1 MVYLSGEKI
10 MLLKDLRVRLQ
21 HGDYLYTRTHIF
33 SPPEKKKQHYVILYV
48 ISHPNKFIPF

>member
-21 HGDYLYTRTHIF
+21 YGDYLYTRTNLPHIT
-33 SPPEKKKQHYVILYV
+33 LMYV
-48 ISHPNKFIPF
+48 ISHPNKFIGF

>member
-21 HGDYLYTRTHIF
+21 YGDYLYTRSRLPYID
-33 SPPEKKKQHYVILYV
+33 VMYV
-48 ISHPNKFIPF
+48 ISHPNKFIGF

>member
-21 HGDYLYTRTHIF
+21 YDDYLYTRTHRTQI
-33 SPPEKKKQHYVILYV
+33 SPILYNV
-48 ISHPNKFIPF
+48 FDKLP

>member
-21 HGDYLYTRTHIF
+21 HGDYLYTRTHI
-33 SPPEKKKQHYVILYV
+33 STLSVYYHNICDKPP
-48 ISHPNKFIPF
+48 